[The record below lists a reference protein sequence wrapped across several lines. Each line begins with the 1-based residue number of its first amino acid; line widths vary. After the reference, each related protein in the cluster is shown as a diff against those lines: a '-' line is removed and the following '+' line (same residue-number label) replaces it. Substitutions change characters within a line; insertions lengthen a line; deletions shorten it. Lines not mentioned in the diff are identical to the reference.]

1 MWFCILLSYLLL
13 QLCCVLF
20 CEELQ
25 ESIISLSLFC
35 GAHFPTI
42 EILDVPF

>member
-1 MWFCILLSYLLL
+1 VVLHPVVLSFTAIM
-13 QLCCVLF
+13 LCAF

-25 ESIISLSLFC
+25 ESIISLSFFC
-35 GAHFPTI
+35 GAHFPKI